1 MANDD
6 DSTNPSDPSTSSHA
20 GEAQDETP
28 DASWWEAVSQSE
40 DVANFEA
47 AELLHSRLAD
57 LAQRAHESEGSSSVR
72 ARTLTAMARA
82 TSAMLNPDS
91 WDEPFSPARESGG
104 SRTVVPSDLDAAEL
118 TLLAQALPLIEPV
131 VLRARI
137 ADVVWTYRFPRD
149 PAVALIA
156 TDAYLA
162 VPLTWDTWVRSGRDS
177 YRRVVEL
184 ARRQGKPGAAVLE
197 KLTSTLEAFLAGGGG
212 TGYLQAQVSEVLRG
226 ASKTTP
232 ERARALG
239 ERLEELATHA
249 TRGSRAERAL
259 LREASAWWN
268 RGQRDEGACR
278 CLALVADSYATEAE
292 MRMASERPAL
302 GASGPLEK
310 SLEALRL
317 LPRKYRIAH
326 GLEEV
331 INQRQ
336 QRLRELRELSLEE
349 MTPVEQEPIEIYEFV
364 KKAQDRVSGLDRP
377 AALLAFSRIAPLF
390 DLDEQTE
397 SVREHLADSILR
409 LLTRSTMSGD
419 GRKVSVGV
427 GDAASE
433 PSDQEIIDELV
444 SRNHHRIGLVVQAL
458 IAPALEVISAEHR
471 FDLAF
476 VESVCRESP
485 TVPIRHAGLWARGIW
500 HGLNGDMP
508 SALSLLVPQ
517 IEQMVRLRLKAQGL
531 HTLYIGDNGV
541 ETEKALGSLLDMPES
556 KVFLGED
563 LAFELQSVLLEQVG
577 PNLRNEIAHGL
588 VTDAVLWGA
597 ASVYIWWLCLHMVLA
612 PFELKDTSEESGE
625 RWSRGA

>member
-6 DSTNPSDPSTSSHA
+6 DSTTPPASSTSCQA
-20 GEAQDETP
+20 EEAADEVP

-40 DVANFEA
+40 DVAVFEA
-47 AELLHSRLAD
+47 AEVLHCLLAD

-72 ARTLTAMARA
+72 SRTLTAMARA

-91 WDEPFSPARESGG
+91 WDEPFSPAMESGG

-118 TLLAQALPLIEPV
+118 TLLAQALPIIEPV

-149 PAVALIA
+149 PTVALMA
-156 TDAYLA
+156 ADAYLA
-162 VPLTWDTWVRSGRDS
+162 VPLTWDAWVRSGHDS

-197 KLTSTLEAFLAGGGG
+197 KLTSTLVAFLAGDGGN
-212 TGYLQAQVSEVLRG
+212 GYLQAQVSEVLRG
-226 ASKTTP
+226 AGKTTP
-232 ERARALG
+232 EQARALG
-239 ERLEELATHA
+239 ERLEEFATHT

-278 CLALVADSYATEAE
+278 CQALVADSYATEAE
-292 MRMASERPAL
+292 MRMARERSAL

-317 LPRKYRIAH
+317 LPRKYRTAH

-331 INQRQ
+331 ISQRQ
-336 QRLRELRELSLEE
+336 QWLRELRELSLEE
-349 MTPVEQEPIEIYEFV
+349 MSPLEREPIEIYEFV
-364 KKAQDRVSGLDRP
+364 KKAQNRVSGLERP
-377 AALLAFSRIAPLF
+377 AALLALSRIATLF

-397 SVREHLADSILR
+397 SARKHLANGILR

-419 GRKVSVGV
+419 GRKVSVGA
-427 GDAASE
+427 GDPASE
-433 PSDQEIIDELV
+433 PSEQEIIDELV
-444 SRNHHRIGLVVQAL
+444 SRNHHRIGLVVQTL
-458 IAPALEVISAEHR
+458 IAPALEVISTEHR

-531 HTLYIGDNGV
+531 HTLNIGDNGV
-541 ETEKALGSLLDMPES
+541 ETEKALGSLLEMPES
-556 KVFLGED
+556 KVFLGEN

-588 VTDAVLWGA
+588 VTDAALWGA
-597 ASVYIWWLCLHMVLA
+597 ASVYTWWLCLHMVLA
-612 PFELKDTSEESGE
+612 PYELKDIGEESGD
-625 RWSRGA
+625 RSSRGA